1 MTEIEQT
8 RPAHITIEDEMKRS
22 YLDYAMS
29 VIVSRA
35 LPDVRDGLKPVH
47 RRVLY
52 AMRELG
58 NEWNRSYKKS
68 ARIVGDVIGKYHPH
82 GDQAVYMTMVRMAQD
97 FSMRLQ
103 LIDGQGNFGSMD
115 GDAPAAMRYTEVRMA
130 RAASFMLMD
139 LDKDTVDF
147 RANYDETTSEPVVMP
162 TRIPNLLANGT
173 AGIAVGMATNIPPHN
188 VGELIDG
195 CLMMVENPETTTE
208 QLMEVIHG
216 PDFPTGGFVLGRGG
230 INSAF
235 MTGRGSVTMRG
246 KTDVE
251 ETKEGRKAIII
262 TEVPFQVN
270 KAKLVERIAELVK
283 EKVIEGISDLRD
295 ESDRD
300 GVRVVVELKRDADPD
315 VMLNLLFR
323 HTTLQSSFAYNML
336 ALDRGRPKLMGLQQ
350 MLMAFIRHRE
360 DVITRRTKFELN
372 KARARAHVLVGLALA
387 VANIDEVI
395 KLIRHSPDAPTAKS
409 GLMNRDWDASAVKPL
424 IELLGER
431 FDGQTYRMSDTQ
443 AQAILD
449 LRLQR
454 LTGLER
460 EKIQGE
466 ADEISVEIRRLVNI
480 LSNREVLL
488 GVLKDE
494 LVEVREMFATPRK
507 TIITDAAAGF
517 DLEDLIKPE
526 EMVVT
531 ISSGGYVKRQ
541 PLEDYRAQRRGG
553 KGRSATKMKDDEELE
568 TLFVANTHDPILFFT
583 STGKVYR
590 TKAYELPL
598 ASPGSRGKAFVNLL
612 PLEKEERVLRVLPV
626 PQDQEEWKNMVAI
639 FATQQGLVRK
649 TPLSAFANVH
659 SGGIKGMNLQEGDDL
674 VTVTVS
680 GENAGDVLISTRNGQ
695 AVRFPIE
702 TLRTI
707 ASRTAYGVKG
717 ITLKGKDEVVSMHV
731 IQEEDDFILSI
742 TENGYGKCTAK
753 DDFPAKSRGTMGVI
767 AIKTNERNGPVM
779 ISMPVCGDDHIIIM
793 TNDGQVIRTRVSD
806 ISVIGRNTQGVRLFR
821 VDGEKVLGACRIP
834 AHLMA
839 SGDSEGDDNDIE
851 ALDGVEITVAADE
864 TTSAVDDETPQTE
877 S

>member
-1 MTEIEQT
+1 MTDDIIT
-8 RPAHITIEDEMKRS
+8 RNAHVSIEDEMKRS

-130 RAASFMLMD
+130 RSASYMLMD

-147 RANYDETTSEPVVMP
+147 RPNYDETTTEPVVMP

-195 CLMMVENPETTTE
+195 SLMLVDNPETTTE
-208 QLMEVIHG
+208 ELMEVIHG
-216 PDFPTGGFVLGRGG
+216 PDFPTGGYVLGRGG
-230 INSAF
+230 IRSAF

-246 KTDVE
+246 RTDVE
-251 ETKEGRKAIII
+251 ENKDGRKAIVIS
-262 TEVPFQVN
+262 EVPFQVN

-283 EKVIEGISDLRD
+283 EKIIEGISDLRD

-300 GVRVVVELKRDADPD
+300 GVRVVIELKRDADPD
-315 VMLNLLFR
+315 VMLNSLFK
-323 HTTLQSSFAYNML
+323 HTPLQSSFAYNML
-336 ALDRGRPKLMGLQQ
+336 ALDAGRPKLMGIKQ
-350 MLMAFIRHRE
+350 MLVAFIRHRE

-372 KARARAHVLVGLALA
+372 KARSRAHVLVGLALA

-409 GLMNRDWDASAVKPL
+409 QLMERQWPASAVRPL
-424 IELLGER
+424 IELLGEK
-431 FDGQTYRMSDTQ
+431 FDGETYRMSDAQ

-460 EKIQGE
+460 EKIQAE
-466 ADEISVEIRRLVNI
+466 ADEISIEIRRLVEI
-480 LSNREVLL
+480 LANRDVLL
-488 GVLKDE
+488 ALLKQE
-494 LVEVREMFATPRK
+494 LVEVKEMFATPRK
-507 TIITDAAAGF
+507 TEITDAAADF
-517 DLEDLIKPE
+517 NIEDLIKPE

-531 ISSGGYVKRQ
+531 ISDGGYVKRQ

-553 KGRSATKMKDDEELE
+553 KGRSATKMKEDEQLE

-590 TKAYELPL
+590 SKVFEMPL

-612 PLEKEERVLRVLPV
+612 PLEKDERVLRVLPV
-626 PQDQEEWKNMVAI
+626 PQNQEVWKGMVAM
-639 FATQQGLVRK
+639 FATRKGLIRK
-649 TPLSAFANVH
+649 TPLVAFANVH
-659 SGGIKGMNLQEGDDL
+659 SGGIKGMNLEEGDDL
-674 VTVTVS
+674 VTVTIS
-680 GENAGDVLISTRNGQ
+680 SESEGDVLISTKGGQ
-695 AVRFPIE
+695 AVRFPI
-702 TLRTI
+702 TSLRTI

-717 ITLKGKDEVVSMHV
+717 ITLRGKDEVVSMHV
-731 IQEEDDFILSI
+731 IQPEDPFILSI
-742 TENGYGKCTAK
+742 TENGYGKSTAQE
-753 DDFPAKSRGTMGVI
+753 DYPTKSRGTMGVI
-767 AIKTNERNGPVM
+767 AIKTNDRNGEVVV
-779 ISMPVCGDDHIIIM
+779 SMPVSADDHIIIV
-793 TNDGQVIRTRVSD
+793 TSDGQVIRTRVSD
-806 ISVIGRNTQGVRLFR
+806 VSVIGRNTQGVRLFR
-821 VDGEKVLGACRIP
+821 VDGAKVMGACRIP
-834 AHLMA
+834 AHLM
-839 SGDSEGDDNDIE
+839 E
-851 ALDGVEITVAADE
+851 GVEDDVDTLEVSEEDLAAAAAE
-864 TTSAVDDETPQTE
+864 AAEEEAPQAE
-877 S
+877 